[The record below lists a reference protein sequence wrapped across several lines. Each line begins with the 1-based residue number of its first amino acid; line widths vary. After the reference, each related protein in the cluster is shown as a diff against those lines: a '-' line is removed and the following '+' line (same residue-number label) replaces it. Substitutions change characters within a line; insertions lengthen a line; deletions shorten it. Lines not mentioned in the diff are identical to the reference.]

1 MSCNLLIVDDSP
13 ILRAAIKKVVKL
25 AGLEEDRIF
34 EAGNGKEALELM
46 STIWVDMVLLDLN
59 MPVMNG
65 EEFAQELRKQPE
77 LEDVAVVVVST
88 ESNEDRLNR
97 MEMSRS
103 SGQRTASR
111 SRAPQAITDDPSRAR
126 SRSPGQ
132 FLRHRGASSRR
143 LGHFLRDRG
152 HAPGD

>member
-34 EAGNGKEALELM
+34 EAGNGKEALEVM

-97 MEMSRS
+97 MREL
-103 SGQRTASR
+103 GVIEVLHK
-111 SRAPQAITDDPSRAR
+111 PFEPED
-126 SRSPGQ
+126 
-132 FLRHRGASSRR
+132 LRKIIVNN
-143 LGHFLRDRG
+143 LGVKL
-152 HAPGD
+152 

>member
-97 MEMSRS
+97 MRDLGVVEVLHK
-103 SGQRTASR
+103 
-111 SRAPQAITDDPSRAR
+111 PFEPED
-126 SRSPGQ
+126 
-132 FLRHRGASSRR
+132 LRKIIVHN
-143 LGHFLRDRG
+143 LGVKL
-152 HAPGD
+152 